1 MTPMQGRASTGDGTM
16 GTADPH
22 YRGVRMGAEARR
34 CLRTRLL
41 LLLLLLLG
49 DLLPTHFFFVFDLK
63 KLLEQEG
70 GPNPRAPSYS
80 VGSVYRPLR
89 DVGVVVVR
97 MLWTH

>member
-41 LLLLLLLG
+41 LLLLPLLLS
-49 DLLPTHFFFVFDLK
+49 LL
-63 KLLEQEG
+63 LLL
-70 GPNPRAPSYS
+70 YFTFT
-80 VGSVYRPLR
+80 L
-89 DVGVVVVR
+89 
-97 MLWTH
+97 T